1 MRLRRREE
9 SRRSMGKQREAGVGG
24 KLVHRAKEG
33 GALERLEKGM
43 QGQEQ
48 RCGGGG
54 WGGGGGLARNV

>member
-1 MRLRRREE
+1 
-9 SRRSMGKQREAGVGG
+9 MGKQREAGVGG